1 MELLIRYRS
10 HQKWYSKTNRVTYTQ
25 EEGKLYTAAR
35 ENVKEVMKSN
45 LAVNIGNPGDMV
57 TGSAFQTF
65 SSDFGRNFLCSLV
78 KEEIREVFG
87 QILLGLC
94 TLVKVVNSQKRQ
106 VNVDKVR
113 QLGKQVYLQLVQTF
127 PWAMVSPSVHR
138 ILAHSWEV
146 IQLNDEY
153 GLGGESEEGLEALNK
168 NIRRMRSTG
177 ARKDSTLNNF
187 TDVQC
192 APSSVGP
199 IQTDHC

>member
-1 MELLIRYRS
+1 
-10 HQKWYSKTNRVTYTQ
+10 
-25 EEGKLYTAAR
+25 
-35 ENVKEVMKSN
+35 
-45 LAVNIGNPGDMV
+45 MV

-127 PWAMVSPSVHR
+127 PWVTVSPSVHR

-177 ARKDSTLNNF
+177 ARKDSTLHNF
-187 TDVQC
+187 TDVHHHLWDR
-192 APSSVGP
+192 SRP
-199 IQTDHC
+199 IIVEMDRRIKRRPARLVVCTEIECMVESMFTEEASDSG